1 MLAIAPQT
9 RENGVTV
16 LVEKLNPPL
25 YAKVRLQP
33 EAAIGIAQRMRCRP
47 GFLLTEFAAAGGRGR
62 G

>member
-33 EAAIGIAQRMRCRP
+33 EAAIGIAQRMRW
-47 GFLLTEFAAAGGRGR
+47 
-62 G
+62 